1 LEKHRGV
8 SRGQPLGAAMTQS
21 VLCPSCASRLRIPE
35 QALGKRVRCP
45 KCSNA
50 FLADKQDEG
59 PVDSVPEARP
69 ARPPLST
76 ALRQAKADEAL
87 SRPKAD
93 PDDDYELVP
102 VARAKPR
109 GEEAEEPEEGL
120 EPVDMS
126 DEAPA
131 EKPKKKKRKKKRRR
145 PHDDESES
153 PAWPWLV
160 FGGSAAFLLLSFL
173 FLLTV
178 LLDWDNPVKFV
189 AAYLLIGIPVSTV
202 IFFFAMFLSSVLV
215 GAVEIGE
222 IHVAVVKAF
231 GLMVIVELVS
241 LLPLGI
247 YASYCLSFVV
257 SVIGLVLLFR
267 LDIWEARI
275 IVGINFILNLCLYL
289 ALMGVLHTIMTHA
302 EKAGDVGG
310 NRPVQPSPAVHKQG
324 WDEEDVFDH
333 DGDVEYDR
341 KHEDD
346 AIVIGISF
354 RDTHITDADL
364 AHMKDFPRLTKLDLT
379 NTSITDKGLAHLKGC
394 KNLQV
399 LILTRTKVS
408 KEGVEE
414 LKQELPR
421 LQVVR

>member
-1 LEKHRGV
+1 M
-8 SRGQPLGAAMTQS
+8 PQS
-21 VLCPSCASRLRIPE
+21 VLCPSCASRLRVPE

-45 KCSNA
+45 KCSNSFVA
-50 FLADKQDEG
+50 DGQGQAPEELPLATSFRPSVAGEG
-59 PVDSVPEARP
+59 KSPPRPEENE
-69 ARPPLST
+69 
-76 ALRQAKADEAL
+76 DF
-87 SRPKAD
+87 
-93 PDDDYELVP
+93 ELVP
-102 VARAKPR
+102 VAKMKP
-109 GEEAEEPEEGL
+109 GKEEAAEPGPEQ
-120 EPVDMS
+120 EPADES

-153 PAWPWLV
+153 PAWPWFV

-178 LLDWDNPVKFV
+178 FLDWENPVKFA
-189 AAYLLIGIPVSTV
+189 AAYLLVGIPVSTV
-202 IFFFAMFLSSVLV
+202 IFFIAMFLSSVLL

-231 GLMVIVELVS
+231 GLVVIVQFVTVVT
-241 LLPLGI
+241 LPI
-247 YASYCLSFVV
+247 SFYASYALSFIV
-257 SVIGLVLLFR
+257 SVVGLVMLFR
-267 LDIWEARI
+267 IDIWEARI
-275 IVGINFILNLCLYL
+275 IVGINFILNLLLNL
-289 ALMGVLHTIMTHA
+289 ALLGVLHTIMTHA

-310 NRPVQPSPAVHKQG
+310 NRPGQPSPAVQKQG
-324 WDEEDVFDH
+324 WDNEDVFDH

-341 KHEDD
+341 KDD
-346 AIVIGISF
+346 SAVIGISF
-354 RDTHITDADL
+354 RDAHVTDADL

-408 KEGVEE
+408 KEAVEE
-414 LKQELPR
+414 LKQDLPR